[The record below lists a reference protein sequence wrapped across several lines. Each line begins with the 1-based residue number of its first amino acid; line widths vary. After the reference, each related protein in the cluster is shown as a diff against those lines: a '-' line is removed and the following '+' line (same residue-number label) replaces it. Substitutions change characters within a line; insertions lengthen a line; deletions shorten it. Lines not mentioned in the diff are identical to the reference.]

1 MTESTDKLRVSVD
14 FQNNDPEGR
23 VRLNTVG
30 TLEDLNRQGI
40 ILREGLELLLYCL
53 ELETEG
59 IVTYSPA
66 EKLWVAKVDLE
77 KIRDRK

>member
-1 MTESTDKLRVSVD
+1 MTESIDKLRVSVD
-14 FQNNDPEGR
+14 FQNNDSEGR

-30 TLEDLNRQGI
+30 TLQDLNRQGI
-40 ILREGLELLLYCL
+40 ILREGIELLLYCL

-59 IVTYSPA
+59 IVTYSSA
-66 EKLWVAKVDLE
+66 EKLWVATVDLD